1 MQNEAA
7 KRQVQTCEEQRLD
20 VLVPQTFWCRDTL
33 LPITMPSITL
43 TEKNIISVL
52 GRRNA
57 PCTRFGVRSGSDK
70 RSIRVQTGNYHRKEV
85 EELRNFL
92 TSMKRRIVRPLKPEE
107 PAHVVPGLQQK
118 GWERGWV
125 EMSIL
130 DIPAEY
136 LEVHF
141 AGLADVAP
149 PAEEK
154 GDDYSEEEWLAEE
167 WSVLSAQLADIFF
180 LCCAPPPPPRRLY
193 VLFDQ

>member
-1 MQNEAA
+1 MNHPTQVAQCTTNDGSVATQIIIKSAVQNEPA

-52 GRRNA
+52 GRRNV

-70 RSIRVQTGNYHRKEV
+70 RSTRVHTGNYHRKEV

-107 PAHVVPGLQQK
+107 PAHVVPSLQQK

-125 EMSIL
+125 EMSL
-130 DIPAEY
+130 VDITR
-136 LEVHF
+136 
-141 AGLADVAP
+141 
-149 PAEEK
+149 K
-154 GDDYSEEEWLAEE
+154 GKR
-167 WSVLSAQLADIFF
+167 
-180 LCCAPPPPPRRLY
+180 RRL
-193 VLFDQ
+193 L